1 VWYRFSKNK
10 WCWDIVIGIDYT
22 YAYVK
27 ADSEEEAIKKC
38 NESSIPDRRYT
49 DRGLDQIEEVLSIPL
64 DEMMKVVY

>member
-1 VWYRFSKNK
+1 MWYRFSKNK